1 MLAAKKF
8 VQPLEQ
14 TLAFSVHVPDAIAV
28 TVAPLIEQTE
38 ALPALTAIVEAPAA
52 KGLTVTVTVCD

>member
-14 TLAFSVHVPDAIAV
+14 TLTFNVQVPDTFAV

-38 ALPALTAIVEAPAA
+38 ALAALTAIVEAPAA
-52 KGLTVTVTVCD
+52 KGLTVTVTACD